1 MSPGQRGYITR
12 VDQTKVLRS
21 LITTSRTVKTTS
33 SIASAGLHVTY
44 VYVNYSVCNIA
55 IIRRDNERQTIL
67 RGNGLTCGNESNS
80 DNDFFNCSDD
90 DKHRDS
96 F

>member
-1 MSPGQRGYITR
+1 M
-12 VDQTKVLRS
+12 
-21 LITTSRTVKTTS
+21 KTAS
-33 SIASAGLHVTY
+33 SVASAGLHVTY

-90 DKHRDS
+90 DKHRDFRIFS
-96 F
+96 SEINFEINGNFGVLYS